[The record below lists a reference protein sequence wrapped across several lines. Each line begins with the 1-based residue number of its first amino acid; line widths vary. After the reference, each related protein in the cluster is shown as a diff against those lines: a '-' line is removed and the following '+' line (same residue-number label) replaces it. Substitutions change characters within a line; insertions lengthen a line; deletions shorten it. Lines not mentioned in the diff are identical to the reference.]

1 MENDILFKVRMA
13 DRSSVKFILKDKK
26 LYVSVGS
33 EEIGVDDIPISA
45 LTLLYE
51 KLTALDTYAN
61 HVQKD
66 MKSDCSD
73 REFEKMKSVM

>member
-13 DRSSVKFILKDKK
+13 DR
-26 LYVSVGS
+26 
-33 EEIGVDDIPISA
+33 
-45 LTLLYE
+45 
-51 KLTALDTYAN
+51 AN

-73 REFEKMKSVM
+73 REFEKMRSVM